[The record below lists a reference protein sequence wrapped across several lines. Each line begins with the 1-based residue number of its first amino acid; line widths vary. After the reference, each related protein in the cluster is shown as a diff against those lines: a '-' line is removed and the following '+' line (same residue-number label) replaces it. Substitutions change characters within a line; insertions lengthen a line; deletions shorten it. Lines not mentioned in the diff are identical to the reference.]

1 MGRIRD
7 FFSKMKTNQNI
18 ENSSA
23 SRYEFSYDLQLDYRS
38 GIHADIKFDDELT
51 SVMLPNHT
59 LKSLQRIKIKYLR
72 QDGSF
77 EQKDFYVEPI
87 TQTLQDGTVINN
99 TREYFKQMKEINKPV
114 VKGFLQKSK

>member
-38 GIHADIKFDDELT
+38 GIHADIKFE
-51 SVMLPNHT
+51 MN
-59 LKSLQRIKIKYLR
+59 
-72 QDGSF
+72 
-77 EQKDFYVEPI
+77 
-87 TQTLQDGTVINN
+87 
-99 TREYFKQMKEINKPV
+99 
-114 VKGFLQKSK
+114 